1 MPASASIWKTRRST
15 PSASKPPAPST
26 SGVAAKPLTS
36 VTESSAPDRSAADQS
51 VTDSCYLPDFS
62 SASAV
67 IALVLITELVAL
79 ALSVARGGTGTEFFV
94 DLARS
99 SLLILWM
106 TLTSACVLTLVR
118 PILARRSIPV
128 ATAFAIGLVVACVA
142 VVSELVI
149 QFGQYFSATRLV
161 DISGVLPVTRF
172 EFLSRNLLLSILVA
186 GGVLRYYY
194 VTHQWRTNV
203 EREAESR
210 ITALQA
216 RIRPHFL
223 FNSMNTIAALTRT
236 DPAAA
241 ESAVEDLADLFRA
254 SLSNPGESISL
265 EQELEVT
272 RVYQRMEEQRL
283 GSRLQV
289 DWQLNDVPLQTR
301 VPGLTIQPLLENA
314 IYHGIE
320 PRAEGGTI
328 TVWGVTEADMVTITV
343 SNPLPEHSSP
353 RSGGHQLALENIR
366 QRLELAYGRRARFE
380 VDSAAE
386 YFRVLIGFPL
396 PGAGKRVFD
405 EGTIQGVAG

>member
-1 MPASASIWKTRRST
+1 M
-15 PSASKPPAPST
+15 PSASRLPAQSI
-26 SGVAAKPLTS
+26 SGVAARPQSVGDAPRTS
-36 VTESSAPDRSAADQS
+36 ASESSGSEPD
-51 VTDSCYLPDFS
+51 TCYLPDFS
-62 SASAV
+62 SAGAV
-67 IALVLITELVAL
+67 IALILIAELVAV
-79 ALSVARGGTGTEFFV
+79 ALSIARGAAGSEFFI

-118 PILARRSIPV
+118 PVLARGSVPV
-128 ATAFAIGLVVACVA
+128 ATAFAVGLVVACVA
-142 VVSELVI
+142 VVSELVF
-149 QFGQYFSATRLV
+149 QLGQYFSATRLV
-161 DISGVLPVTRF
+161 DISGMFPVMRF
-172 EFLSRNLLLSILVA
+172 EFLSRNLLLSILIA
-186 GGVLRYYY
+186 GGVLRYFY

-236 DPAAA
+236 DPEAA
-241 ESAVEDLADLFRA
+241 ENAVEDLADLFRA

-265 EQELEVT
+265 EQELEVA

-289 DWQLNDVPLQTR
+289 DWQLDGVPLQTR

-328 TVWGVTEADMVTITV
+328 TVAGEANDDMVTITV
-343 SNPLPEHSSP
+343 SNPLPADGNS
-353 RSGGHQLALENIR
+353 RKGGHQLALDNIR
-366 QRLELAYGRRARFE
+366 QRLELAYGRRARLE
-380 VDSAAE
+380 VESAAE
-386 YFRVLIGFPL
+386 RFRVLIGFPRL
-396 PGAGKRVFD
+396 VG
-405 EGTIQGVAG
+405 GTD